1 MVPTIFLW
9 SLLLWRSVWIWW
21 SRVALR
27 RCVFDV
33 QVEHWWDLYECSQSI
48 VYVTD
53 RLMSIQHKTQRDWV
67 HGIWLLSFTLL
78 RNAWNLIHPGQMKTP
93 KFVYLRKKCENV
105 NFYIYQIYQMIINI
119 MTPEITLR
127 LPVTRKIICQKYYI
141 KRTRPRFLYKVIRVS
156 INGSLKYAKCGASQL
171 IFLFIIYFLLF
182 LLSYIFIY
190 FF

>member
-1 MVPTIFLW
+1 
-9 SLLLWRSVWIWW
+9 
-21 SRVALR
+21 
-27 RCVFDV
+27 
-33 QVEHWWDLYECSQSI
+33 
-48 VYVTD
+48 
-53 RLMSIQHKTQRDWV
+53 
-67 HGIWLLSFTLL
+67 
-78 RNAWNLIHPGQMKTP
+78 MKTP